1 MEPTPEPVKIPTPVP
16 PREPTPEPVKIATP
30 EPKESEIEPI
40 TLVTSESE
48 SLKEPTPEPIKIATP
63 EPPKEPTPEPVKIPT
78 PEPPK
83 EPEIEPITLI
93 TSETEPPKES
103 TPEPVKFPTPEPEIQ
118 PITLITSDTEAPK
131 ELTPEPAK
139 IPTPEPPREPTPE
152 PTKETTP
159 ELIKEATPDLPKSDS
174 KEDTLELLSN
184 LAEEIIANTE
194 DDKSNLSKDKSSSAE
209 AIPQEFTV
217 KDRNGKNEDTD
228 VEAPMKG
235 AKGLSDF
242 LENSIPANA
251 VVNGNSENRD
261 VKENGSSNGK
271 YDDDVEVI
279 GGIEENTLEKT
290 E

>member
-63 EPPKEPTPEPVKIPT
+63 EPPKEP
-78 PEPPK
+78 
-83 EPEIEPITLI
+83 
-93 TSETEPPKES
+93 

-217 KDRNGKNEDTD
+217 KDTNGKNEDTD